1 MGKFAPGNPEN
12 TVVESGQAETARH
25 SARKNDR
32 FKRFQQDPCDD
43 QEAGDGRKNHA
54 AFSNAAFNVISAFNR
69 RETGQF
75 AFALEAADSNAAS
88 EIPGMRAAT
97 SRWIFEMVQ
106 PASSF
111 SSVTFAMARIFSG
124 VKFMVPSCAESAMA
138 KQAA

>member
-32 FKRFQQDPCDD
+32 FKRFQQDAC
-43 QEAGDGRKNHA
+43 DGRKNHA